1 VESWVGSTSAG
12 SSGSRDAAERALEAR
27 VAMVTKQE
35 LEIAMVTKQEL
46 DLARRA
52 VELAAREREAR
63 ARGLSAVCLV

>member
-1 VESWVGSTSAG
+1 
-12 SSGSRDAAERALEAR
+12 
-27 VAMVTKQE
+27 MVTKQE